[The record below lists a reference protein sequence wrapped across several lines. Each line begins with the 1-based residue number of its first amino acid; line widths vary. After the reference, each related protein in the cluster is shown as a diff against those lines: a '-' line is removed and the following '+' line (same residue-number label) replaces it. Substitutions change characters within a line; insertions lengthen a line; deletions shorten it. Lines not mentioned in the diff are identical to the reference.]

1 MNATSENLTATTS
14 ISLSLKQDAKFLQ
27 NLQHKNVFTLLEFII
42 SHTSPPMLRTELLDC
57 DLREGTFFIGEGV
70 ISKVFTNWEGS
81 NLFYPQPVVGH
92 NFFWQ
97 GKKFLHVA

>member
-1 MNATSENLTATTS
+1 M
-14 ISLSLKQDAKFLQ
+14 LK
-27 NLQHKNVFTLLEFII
+27 
-42 SHTSPPMLRTELLDC
+42 TELLDC

-81 NLFYPQPVVGH
+81 NLFYSQPVVGH

>member
-27 NLQHKNVFTLLEFII
+27 NLQHKNVFMLLEFII
-42 SHTSPPMLRTELLDC
+42 SHTSPPMLKTELLGC

-81 NLFYPQPVVGH
+81 NLFYSQPVVGH
-92 NFFWQ
+92 IFF
-97 GKKFLHVA
+97 

>member
-14 ISLSLKQDAKFLQ
+14 ISLSLKQDAE

-81 NLFYPQPVVGH
+81 NLFYSQPVVGH
-92 NFFWQ
+92 NFF
-97 GKKFLHVA
+97 